1 MTLLNHAPSVRTLT
15 ALAAACL
22 VCALGPVDGAFGQS
36 RNKGMS
42 PAGTTAEELADAL
55 APRRVALVI
64 GINEYEDPVFGDLAH
79 AVADAE
85 AMGEQLAAGT
95 GGGFDRV
102 VRLTTATDASRG
114 RILSEL
120 KLLRRS
126 VRREDVVVV
135 YFSGHG
141 TLVVRSDG
149 TLAPFLLVSDSRSAE
164 LQTSALDVA
173 AVQRFFSAI
182 PAQRKALIVDACFN
196 GDGKSALGQEAAT
209 AAQALDP
216 DASMTDLARVG
227 SGEALLFATTL
238 GRPAREDDELAHGT
252 YTYYLLESLSWD
264 AGQADLNLDGL
275 VTAYEAHDWA
285 RRRVY
290 ERTAGIQIPEAAFR
304 VVGVHDVVLA
314 GDPSQRRDSDRA
326 LVFAYLPAG
335 HPYHGATLQVDGRDK
350 GVLPGTIVTD
360 SGRHQ
365 FTVLG
370 ADGSVLFEGS
380 ATVSEG
386 QSLAVDDLRA
396 LVREDQHQL
405 ALHLGYMGGNP
416 DVWGPVMG
424 NGMATV
430 EIWTGIRR
438 TGPRARGLFLGG
450 SLGMGISP
458 ARIMGE
464 GRIQDTRMAWWLAPQ
479 VGWSKDIRRLRMR
492 LALELRATVL
502 PTDRIGLSGEGD
514 ITPWE
519 AGWFFLSG
527 GPSLRLGVVLTDR
540 TALVAGADL
549 QLAYLD
555 VDGDG
560 TAQVNPLGSFLLG
573 IEFGI

>member
-1 MTLLNHAPSVRTLT
+1 MTLRTHPRSFGLLAALAGLFLAWVAGAAGVAHGQARDKGLT
-15 ALAAACL
+15 A
-22 VCALGPVDGAFGQS
+22 
-36 RNKGMS
+36 
-42 PAGTTAEELADAL
+42 AGTTAEELADAL

-64 GINEYEDPVFGDLAH
+64 GINEYDDPVFGDLAH

-85 AMGEQLAAGT
+85 AVADQLVAGT

-102 VRLTTATDASRG
+102 VRLTGSGNGSRG

-126 VRREDVVVV
+126 VHREDVVVV

-141 TLVVRSDG
+141 TLVVRPDG
-149 TLAPFLLVSDSRSAE
+149 SLSPFLLAADSRSGE
-164 LQTSALDVA
+164 LLTTALDVA
-173 AVQRFFSAI
+173 AVQRFFAAI

-196 GDGKSALGQEAAT
+196 GDGKSALGPEAAK
-209 AAQALDP
+209 AAQTLEP
-216 DASMTDLARVG
+216 DASMTDLTRVG

-238 GRPAREDDELAHGT
+238 GRPAREDDELGHGT

-264 AGQADLNLDGL
+264 SGRADLNLDGL

-314 GDPSQRRDSDRA
+314 GDPSQRRASDRA

-335 HPYHGATLQVDGRDK
+335 HPYHGAKLLVDGRDK

-365 FTVLG
+365 FTVLD
-370 ADGSVLFEGS
+370 ADGAVLFEGS
-380 ATVSEG
+380 ATVSQG

-396 LVREDQHQL
+396 LVREDRLQV
-405 ALHLGYMGGNP
+405 AVHLGYLGGNP
-416 DVWGPVMG
+416 DVWGPVLG
-424 NGMATV
+424 GGMATM
-430 EIWTGIRR
+430 EIWMGGRR
-438 TGPRARGLFLGG
+438 AGPRAKGMFVGG
-450 SLGMGISP
+450 ALGMGVSP
-458 ARIMGE
+458 SRILGE
-464 GRIQDTRMAWWLAPQ
+464 GRIEDTRTAWWVAPQ
-479 VGWSKDIRRLRMR
+479 VGWSKDLRRLRVR

-502 PTDRIGLSGEGD
+502 PTDRIGLAGEGE

-527 GPSLRLGVVLTDR
+527 GPSLRMGVVVTDR
-540 TALVAGADL
+540 MAVVAGGDL
-549 QLAYLD
+549 QLVYLD

-560 TAQVNPLGSFLLG
+560 KAHVNPLGGFMLG
-573 IEFGI
+573 VEIGI